1 MSGELRQEAALW
13 ASRWGEDPSLFWKLF
28 YEQGEQVVTLVA
40 LFLGKRRVE
49 GRTHTTGH
57 VHRPGVGTD

>member
-1 MSGELRQEAALW
+1 MSGGLRQKAALW

-40 LFLGKRRVE
+40 LFLGKGRVE